1 MDALKR
7 AVEIAGTQATLA
19 KLIGGKQ
26 TTISDWLN
34 VPGRKISPQAAI
46 EIERALEGQVTAAE
60 LRPDLA
66 AMFQRPPPKPK
77 KRARAA

>member
-7 AVEIAGTQATLA
+7 AVEIAGTQDALA
-19 KLIGGKQ
+19 KMIGGSQ

-34 VPGRKISPQAAI
+34 VPGRKINPQAALR
-46 EIERALEGQVTAAE
+46 IERALDGKVTAAE

-66 AMFQRPPPKPK
+66 AMFQRPAPK
-77 KRARAA
+77 KARRAA